1 MKVMRNGKMPQE
13 KQLINRRQFLKRSG
27 AAASGMICGPAAMGA
42 VDSATKNS
50 EQRLIFGTPLTHCD
64 WMLKDNRP
72 DVVWGIEGVRHML
85 SVCKAAGMAQVYWR
99 VLDAGRAM
107 YKSRLV
113 LPAENYEF
121 DQFYNPVTA
130 EEKALLDSFHMDY
143 QRRGHSNRSI
153 SETLSALDYT
163 NFDSFAAALQVG
175 HELGLEIH
183 AWVTINEDDHGW
195 GASSAF
201 SRLWPE
207 YRWVRRD
214 GRAYRSQLSLAFPKV
229 MEYKLGI
236 IKELLAYDLD
246 GLFIDWLRTGD
257 VRDNPQTDEK
267 GVANYGYEERSAEG
281 FKRKHGVDPHAIPN
295 DDPRWVRFRAEPR
308 TEFMRGV
315 RKVARARRKSLP
327 ISVLVANPWCYRGL
341 GDKIAGNLNGLLAD
355 VGTWAREG
363 LIDAASPAGY
373 FKGGGSTE
381 EACEALKNETSGR
394 IEIWPYEWA
403 PKSPDEFTA
412 QAARA
417 RSLGAKH
424 ILFWEG
430 DYFDDPEAPAR
441 QALAAAMSARAAPS
455 RRAGRVK

>member
-1 MKVMRNGKMPQE
+1 MDQNKDF
-13 KQLINRRQFLKRSG
+13 ITRRQFLKGSVAMAG
-27 AAASGMICGPAAMGA
+27 AVASGSVMLGEVPVTEKGS
-42 VDSATKNS
+42 D
-50 EQRLIFGTPLTHCD
+50 QRLTFGTPLTHCD

-72 DVVWGIEGVRHML
+72 GVVWGIAGVRHML

-143 QRRGHSNRSI
+143 QRRGKSNRSI
-153 SETLSALDYT
+153 SEILYGMDYT
-163 NFDSFAAALQVG
+163 NFDSFAAAVEVG
-175 HELGLEIH
+175 HGLGLEIH

-195 GASSAF
+195 GAPSAF

-214 GRAYRSQLSLAFPKV
+214 GRPYRSQASFAFPKV
-229 MEYKLGI
+229 IEYKLGI
-236 IKELLAYDLD
+236 IKEVLAYDLD

-257 VRDNPQTDEK
+257 VRDNPQTDEN
-267 GVANYGYEERSAEG
+267 GAANYGYEAPSLER
-281 FKRKHGVDPHAIPN
+281 FKRKHGADPHTVPN
-295 DDPRWVRFRAEPR
+295 DDPRWVQVRAEPR
-308 TEFMRGV
+308 TEFMRGI
-315 RKVARARRKSLP
+315 RKLARARKKPLP

-341 GDKIAGNLNGLLAD
+341 GDKIAGNLKGMLLD
-355 VGTWAREG
+355 VPTWAREG
-363 LIDAASPAGY
+363 LIDAACPAGY

-381 EACEALKNETSGR
+381 EACRALEKETFGK

-403 PKSPDEFTA
+403 PKTPEEFA
-412 QAARA
+412 LQAARA

-430 DYFDDPEAPAR
+430 DYFDDPEAGAR
-441 QALAAAMSARAAPS
+441 EALAAAMSSQAGTS
-455 RRAGRVK
+455 RRAARMK

>member
-1 MKVMRNGKMPQE
+1 
-13 KQLINRRQFLKRSG
+13 
-27 AAASGMICGPAAMGA
+27 
-42 VDSATKNS
+42 
-50 EQRLIFGTPLTHCD
+50 
-64 WMLKDNRP
+64 
-72 DVVWGIEGVRHML
+72 
-85 SVCKAAGMAQVYWR
+85 
-99 VLDAGRAM
+99 M

-113 LPAENYEF
+113 LPGENYEF

-143 QRRGHSNRSI
+143 QRRGHSNRTI
-153 SETLSALDYT
+153 VEMINALDYSA
-163 NFDSFAAALQVG
+163 FDTFAAAVQVG
-175 HELGLEIH
+175 RELGLEIY

-195 GASSAF
+195 GAASAF

-214 GRAYRSQLSLAFPKV
+214 GRHYHSQLSFAFPKV

-236 IKELLAYDLD
+236 IKEVLAYNLD

-257 VRDNPQTDEK
+257 VRDNPQTDK
-267 GVANYGYEERSAEG
+267 NGAADYGYEQPCVDG
-281 FKRKHGVDPHAIPN
+281 FQRKYKLDPHTIPN
-295 DDPRWVRFRAEPR
+295 DDARWVRFRAESR
-308 TEFMRGV
+308 TQFMRGV
-315 RKVARARRKSLP
+315 RKLARTKRKSLP

-363 LIDAASPAGY
+363 LIDAACPAGY

-381 EACEALKNETSGR
+381 EACRALKSETFGKVD
-394 IEIWPYEWA
+394 IWPYEWV
-403 PKSPDEFTA
+403 PKTPAEFAA
-412 QAARA
+412 QAGRA

-430 DYFDDPEAPAR
+430 DYFDDPEPGAR
-441 QALAAAMSARAAPS
+441 QALAAAMSADAAPS
-455 RRAGRVK
+455 GRAVIRR

>member
-1 MKVMRNGKMPQE
+1 V
-13 KQLINRRQFLKRSG
+13 L
-27 AAASGMICGPAAMGA
+27 PAAET
-42 VDSATKNS
+42 ATTTPS
-50 EQRLIFGTPLTHCD
+50 IGPRLVFGTPLTHCD

-72 DVVWGIEGVRHML
+72 AVVPGIEGVRHML

-153 SETLSALDYT
+153 SEMISALDYEH
-163 NFDSFAAALQVG
+163 FDSFAAAVEVG

-195 GASSAF
+195 GAPAAF

-214 GRAYRSQLSLAFPKV
+214 GRPYHSQLSLAFPKV

-236 IKELLAYDLD
+236 IKEALAYDLD

-257 VRDNPQTDEK
+257 VRDNPQTDAS
-267 GVANYGYEERSAEG
+267 GVADYGYEEPLVKG
-281 FKRKHGVDPHAIPN
+281 FQRKHGVDPHTIPN
-295 DDPRWVRFRAEPR
+295 DDPRWVQFRAEPR
-308 TEFMRGV
+308 TQFMRRV
-315 RKVARARRKSLP
+315 RKLVRAHRRRLP
-327 ISVLVANPWCYRGL
+327 VSVLVANPWCYRGL
-341 GDKIAGNLNGLLAD
+341 GDRIAGNLKGLLLD
-355 VGTWAREG
+355 VGAWAREG

-381 EACEALKNETSGR
+381 EAYRALRTETSSKVD
-394 IEIWPYEWA
+394 IWPYEWM
-403 PKSPDEFTA
+403 PKTPDEFAT

-424 ILFWEG
+424 ILFWEA
-430 DYFDDPEAPAR
+430 DYLDDPEAPAR
-441 QALAAAMSARAAPS
+441 QALAAAMSAEAAPS
-455 RRAGRVK
+455 RRAGAQDSSRHGQ

>member
-1 MKVMRNGKMPQE
+1 MAA
-13 KQLINRRQFLKRSG
+13 G
-27 AAASGMICGPAAMGA
+27 AAIASSSSFL
-42 VDSATKNS
+42 VSAES
-50 EQRLIFGTPLTHCD
+50 SSRHEARLRFGTPITHCD

-72 DVVWGIEGVRHML
+72 EVVWGIEGVRHML
-85 SVCKAAGMAQVYWR
+85 SVCKAAGMSQVYWR

-113 LPAENYEF
+113 LPGENYEF

-143 QRRGHSNRSI
+143 QRRGHSNRTI
-153 SETLSALDYT
+153 SEMINALDYAT
-163 NFDSFAAALQVG
+163 FDTFAAAVQVG
-175 HELGLEIH
+175 HELGLEIY

-195 GASSAF
+195 GAASAF

-214 GRAYRSQLSLAFPKV
+214 GRPYRSQLSFAYPKV
-229 MEYKLGI
+229 MEYKLAV
-236 IKELLAYDLD
+236 IKEVIEYDLD

-257 VRDNPQTDEK
+257 VRDNPQTDK
-267 GVANYGYEERSAEG
+267 NGVADYGYEQPCVDG
-281 FKRKHGVDPHAIPN
+281 FKQKFKLDPRTIPN
-295 DDPRWVRFRAEPR
+295 DDARWVRFRAESR
-308 TEFMRGV
+308 TEFMRQV
-315 RKVARARRKSLP
+315 RKQARIKRKSLP

-341 GDKIAGNLNGLLAD
+341 GDRIAGNLNGLLLD

-363 LIDAASPAGY
+363 LIDAVCPAGY

-381 EACEALKNETSGR
+381 EAYRALKSETLGK
-394 IEIWPYEWA
+394 IDIWPYEWV
-403 PKSPDEFTA
+403 PKTLAEFSS
-412 QAARA
+412 QADRA

-430 DYFDDPEAPAR
+430 DYLDDPDPADR
-441 QALAAAMSARAAPS
+441 QALAAAMSAQAAPANRGGS
-455 RRAGRVK
+455 PKKN